1 MDVKKCTVCNIKI
14 DEDNYKKDRNIC
26 ENFYNINRKKY
37 YNKEK
42 KIEKPKVDNV
52 NNPNNNIVSKFE
64 NHRYVNIG
72 PSNVGKTYYMLKVL
86 EKIGDKRPI
95 HIITR
100 SPNQYPNYK
109 TSNEIKPI
117 NKYKGSVVIF
127 DDMLGAKNSSQ
138 IDEFFTRGR
147 HEDLDNY
154 YISQSY
160 FGLPRQS
167 IRNNSDRLLLFKQT
181 LRDVQSMYYDIGAY
195 DMNYDEFK
203 QMCHK
208 AWDEKFNYLC
218 IDITKNKN
226 DGKYRIFNESKNTYI
241 ECICESEAFEILL
254 SYSYKGTI
262 TILLSYFYKSIIT
275 ILLSYSYKCNYI

>member
-1 MDVKKCTVCNIKI
+1 MDVKKCTVCGIKI
-14 DEDNYKKDRNIC
+14 DVDNCKKDRNIC
-26 ENFYNINRKKY
+26 KNCYNMNRKKY
-37 YNKEK
+37 NNKEK
-42 KIEKPKVDNV
+42 KRKFDDSVNKIEKPKIDNV
-52 NNPNNNIVSKFE
+52 NNIVSKFE
-64 NHRYVNIG
+64 NHRYVVIG
-72 PSNVGKTYYMLKVL
+72 PSNVGKTSYMLKVL
-86 EKIGDKRPI
+86 EKIGNKRPI

-147 HEDLDNY
+147 HEDLDVY

-160 FGLPRQS
+160 FPLPRQS
-167 IRNNSDRLLLFKQT
+167 IRNNSDRLILFKQT

-203 QMCHK
+203 LMCHK
-208 AWDEKFNYLC
+208 AWDQKYNYLC
-218 IDITKNKN
+218 IDMTKNKN
-226 DGKYRIFNESKNTYI
+226 EGKYRIFNESKTIYI
-241 ECICESEAFEILL
+241 DCIPETEPF
-254 SYSYKGTI
+254 
-262 TILLSYFYKSIIT
+262 
-275 ILLSYSYKCNYI
+275 

>member
-1 MDVKKCTVCNIKI
+1 
-14 DEDNYKKDRNIC
+14 
-26 ENFYNINRKKY
+26 
-37 YNKEK
+37 
-42 KIEKPKVDNV
+42 
-52 NNPNNNIVSKFE
+52 
-64 NHRYVNIG
+64 
-72 PSNVGKTYYMLKVL
+72 MLKVL

-100 SPNQYPNYK
+100 STNQYPNYQ
-109 TSNEIKPI
+109 TSNEIKLI
-117 NKYKGSVVIF
+117 IKYKGSVVIF

-147 HEDLDNY
+147 HEDIDIY
-154 YISQSY
+154 YISKSY

-167 IRNNSDRLLLFKQT
+167 IRSNSDRLILLKQT

-208 AWDEKFNYLC
+208 AWDENFNYLC

-241 ECICESEAFEILL
+241 ECICETEAF
-254 SYSYKGTI
+254 
-262 TILLSYFYKSIIT
+262 
-275 ILLSYSYKCNYI
+275 

>member
-1 MDVKKCTVCNIKI
+1 MNVKKCTVCNIKI
-14 DEDNYKKDRNIC
+14 DEDNYKKDRNIRKKC
-26 ENFYNINRKKY
+26 YNINREKY
-37 YNKEK
+37 TINEK
-42 KIEKPKVDNV
+42 KRKTDDSVKNIEKPKIDNV
-52 NNPNNNIVSKFE
+52 STYE
-64 NHRYVNIG
+64 NHRHVIIG
-72 PSNVGKTYYMLKVL
+72 PSNVGKTFYMLKIL

-95 HIITR
+95 HIISR
-100 SPNQYPNYK
+100 SPNQKKYPNYK

-147 HEDLDNY
+147 HEDLDVY

-167 IRNNSDRLLLFKQT
+167 IRNNSDRLIIFKQT

-203 QMCHK
+203 EMCHK
-208 AWDEKFNYLC
+208 AWNEKYNYLC

-226 DGKYRIFNESKNTYI
+226 EGKYRIFSENKTTYI
-241 ECICESEAFEILL
+241 DCIPESEPF
-254 SYSYKGTI
+254 
-262 TILLSYFYKSIIT
+262 
-275 ILLSYSYKCNYI
+275 